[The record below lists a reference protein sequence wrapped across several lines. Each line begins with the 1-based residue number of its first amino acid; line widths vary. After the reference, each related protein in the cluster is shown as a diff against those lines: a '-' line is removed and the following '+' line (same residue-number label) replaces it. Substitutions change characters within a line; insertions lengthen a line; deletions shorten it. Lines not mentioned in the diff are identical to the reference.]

1 MVKGIG
7 TDIVDI
13 DRIRRAS
20 LKWSGSFLKKVFT
33 ERELSYCNG
42 KNNPWA
48 SLAGR
53 FAAKEAIMKAL
64 GFGFPYIPF
73 KDIEIVNNS
82 KAPKVM
88 LFGKAKEIAEKQ
100 KVSSWLISISH
111 TDSYASAFAIVE

>member
-7 TDIVDI
+7 IDVVDI
-13 DRIRRAS
+13 DRIRKAGE
-20 LKWSGSFLKKVFT
+20 KWKEPFLKKLFT

-64 GFGFPYIPF
+64 GFGFPYVPF
-73 KDIEIVNNS
+73 KDIEIVNHFGP
-82 KAPKVM
+82 PKVI

-100 KVSSWLISISH
+100 KVLSCLVSISH
-111 TDSYASAFAIVE
+111 IDSQASAFAIIE